1 MRSDSAQGKPS
12 DAALRSSDASS
23 LRSTNHY
30 FSERP
35 ASAGGRRVF
44 TAELRGFEIRLAT
57 EAGVFSREGVD
68 RGTRLLIK
76 HMEVRPTDRFLD
88 LGCGYGV
95 VGIVAAKLAPQGQ
108 VTLVDINERAVAL
121 ARENLSLNEIGNA
134 EALQGDGLAPVSGRV
149 FDVIALN
156 PPIRA
161 GLAVVYS
168 LIEQARGR
176 LAGTGTAGFSLP
188 ASVLTLGSP
197 AEACA
202 TRGGEASRFY
212 LVGRT
217 KQGVLRIGEKMRQVY
232 GNAEEVAKG
241 GGYRVYLSVL

>member
-1 MRSDSAQGKPS
+1 VAGGKLPPNERDPMPS
-12 DAALRSSDASS
+12 D
-23 LRSTNHY
+23 HY
-30 FSERP
+30 FSQRP
-35 ASAGGRRVF
+35 ASTGGRRVF
-44 TAELRGFEIRLAT
+44 TAELRGFEIRLVT

-76 HMEVRPTDRFLD
+76 HMEVGQADRFLD

-95 VGIVAAKLAPQGQ
+95 VGVVAAKLAPQGQ

-121 ARENLSLNEIGNA
+121 ARENLQANGIANA
-134 EALQGDGLAPVSGRV
+134 EALQGDGFAPVANRV

-161 GLAVVYS
+161 GLAVVKR
-168 LIEQARGR
+168 LIEQASVH
-176 LAGTGTAGFSLP
+176 LAPG
-188 ASVLTLGSP
+188 GS
-197 AEACA
+197 
-202 TRGGEASRFY
+202 FY

-217 KQGVLRIGEKMRQVY
+217 RQGVLRIAEKMNQVF

-241 GGYRVYLSVL
+241 GGYRLYLSRRSS